1 MLDLSS
7 PTRDRTHVSCIG
19 RQILNHWTTSKLLPF
34 IYIYTNI
41 HFSGSSENLVV
52 KNLPAM
58 QETWVLCLGWEDP
71 VGKGVATSVFLPGE
85 SHGQRSLMGYSPWG
99 HRELDTTEQL
109 TLLSLLF
116 TAVSLVSGRV
126 PGTSHGRCVCHCRKD
141 WKRDGYPCGGQ
152 VGYQYP

>member
-1 MLDLSS
+1 
-7 PTRDRTHVSCIG
+7 
-19 RQILNHWTTSKLLPF
+19 
-34 IYIYTNI
+34 
-41 HFSGSSENLVV
+41 
-52 KNLPAM
+52 
-58 QETWVLCLGWEDP
+58 
-71 VGKGVATSVFLPGE
+71 
-85 SHGQRSLMGYSPWG
+85 MGYSPWG

>member
-19 RQILNHWTTSKLLPF
+19 RQILNHWTTSKVLPF

-109 TLLSLLF
+109 THS
-116 TAVSLVSGRV
+116 
-126 PGTSHGRCVCHCRKD
+126 SH
-141 WKRDGYPCGGQ
+141 
-152 VGYQYP
+152 